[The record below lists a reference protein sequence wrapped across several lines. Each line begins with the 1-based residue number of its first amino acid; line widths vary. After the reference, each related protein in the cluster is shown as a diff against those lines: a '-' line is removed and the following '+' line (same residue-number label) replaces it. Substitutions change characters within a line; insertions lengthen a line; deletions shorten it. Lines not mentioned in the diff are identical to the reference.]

1 MHSGRAAYLARLDEE
16 ERVRHLPHRDQV
28 LTVGVTNLVH
38 HIRESVP
45 LCIGGRAE

>member
-1 MHSGRAAYLARLDEE
+1 MKKSDEE